1 MATYINLWKISEDS
15 AFRQKVQAACGIAAT
30 NIVLEAP
37 ATANHA
43 ARLVWAKQ
51 ALQNIERTGE
61 DVLWAALA
69 TFAADSQ
76 AVINAKTDAE
86 IQTAV
91 NAIVTGLAV

>member
-15 AFRQKVQAACGIAAT
+15 AFRQKTQAACAIAAN

-51 ALQNIERTGE
+51 ALQNIERAGE
-61 DVLWAALA
+61 DVIWAVLA
-69 TFAADSQ
+69 AFAADTLP
-76 AVINAKTDAE
+76 AINAKTDAE
-86 IQTAV
+86 IQSAV
-91 NAIVTGLAV
+91 NAIVNGLAV

>member
-15 AFRQKVQAACGIAAT
+15 AFRQKVQAACGIAAN
-30 NIVLEAP
+30 NIVLEAT

-61 DVLWAALA
+61 DVLWAVLG
-69 TFAADSQ
+69 TFSADTLP
-76 AVINAKTDAE
+76 VINAKTDAE

-91 NAIVTGLAV
+91 NAIVNGLAV